1 MELRLKFVRQ
11 ARSGLARLY
20 ENDAGSRLWIPRS
33 VCRRTMKWPA
43 PRATAADGGGVA
55 AATHEVEIED
65 WWLEQN
71 PWPPQKQKE
80 LL

>member
-1 MELRLKFVRQ
+1 
-11 ARSGLARLY
+11 
-20 ENDAGSRLWIPRS
+20 
-33 VCRRTMKWPA
+33 MKWPA